1 MKTIFSYWYIKCFY
15 NKIYLIINKIKRWI
29 ESWLL
34 RAKLSKSWWINFSQL
49 GTYRSRTFEW
59 KVRKFSRKYEHISR
73 DIALYLPDF
82 VLNLLFWALTLI
94 VKCIKSKWH
103 QASLKLHIYLTPV
116 IFKVNKPKTDV
127 KDMQLT
133 MLKYELVTR
142 KNMSNSV

>member
-1 MKTIFSYWYIKCFY
+1 MKTIFSYWYINCIY

-59 KVRKFSRKYEHISR
+59 KVRKFYRKSEHISR

-82 VLNLLFWALTLI
+82 VLNILIWALTLI
-94 VKCIKSKWH
+94 VKCIKSRWH

-116 IFKVNKPKTDV
+116 IFKVNKTKTDV

-133 MLKYELVTR
+133 DAEIRVSY
-142 KNMSNSV
+142 S

>member
-1 MKTIFSYWYIKCFY
+1 MKTIFSYWYIKCIY

-59 KVRKFSRKYEHISR
+59 KVRKFSKKYEHISR

>member
-82 VLNLLFWALTLI
+82 VLNILIWALTLT
-94 VKCIKSKWH
+94 VKCIKSRWH

-116 IFKVNKPKTDV
+116 IFKVNKTKTDV

-133 MLKYELVTR
+133 DAEIRVSY
-142 KNMSNSV
+142 S